1 MRLAYAIL
9 ARAQRPQRVG
19 LRSSHRPRKR
29 TSDPRTECRLSGMVS
44 MTAPGATE
52 TSYLEK
58 ACSKMGVRT
67 RIEAVA
73 AGVHSRIL
81 TLVQRRAPALP
92 QRDWSERSQLFN
104 VSSSPA

>member
-1 MRLAYAIL
+1 
-9 ARAQRPQRVG
+9 
-19 LRSSHRPRKR
+19 
-29 TSDPRTECRLSGMVS
+29 

-104 VSSSPA
+104 V